1 MSVTCTV
8 EVKGH
13 IIDSLTLAK
22 ILDIIT
28 ESGATHDT
36 SKVSIGKKKEEAS
49 SARINITA
57 KNQEIMDGLLEKLKN
72 HGITV
77 VE

>member
-22 ILDIIT
+22 VLDIIT
-28 ESGATHDT
+28 DSNATHDT
-36 SKVSIGKKKEEAS
+36 SEVSIGKKKEEAS

-57 KNQEIMDGLLEKLKN
+57 ENQETMDALLEKLKRQ
-72 HGITV
+72 GITLV
-77 VE
+77 K

>member
-1 MSVTCTV
+1 MSITCTV

-22 ILDIIT
+22 VLDIIT

-36 SKVSIGKKKEEAS
+36 NEVSIGKKKEEAS

-57 KNQEIMDGLLEKLKN
+57 ENREIMDALLEKLKKQ
-72 HGITV
+72 GITV
-77 VE
+77 IK